1 MRIKQG
7 CKVREI
13 AGENV
18 VVMQGQSGTDF
29 TRIITLND
37 SALLLWQSL
46 EGKDFVTEDV
56 TSVLTDNYEVD
67 ATTAARD
74 AATWVE
80 RMIECGLIEK

>member
-1 MRIKQG
+1 MKIKQG

-46 EGKDFVTEDV
+46 ENKDFTNEDAA
-56 TSVLTDNYEVD
+56 SVLTDNYEVD
-67 ATTAARD
+67 AATAARD
-74 AATWVE
+74 AAAWVE
-80 RMIECGLIEK
+80 RMTECGLIE

>member
-1 MRIKQG
+1 MKIKQG

-46 EGKDFVTEDV
+46 ENKDFTNEDV
-56 TSVLTDNYEVD
+56 ASVLTDNYEVD

-74 AATWVE
+74 AAAWVE
-80 RMIECGLIEK
+80 RMTECGLIE

>member
-1 MRIKQG
+1 MRIRQG

-46 EGKDFVTEDV
+46 EGKDFATEDV
-56 TSVLTDNYEVD
+56 TLVLTDNYEVD

-80 RMIECGLIEK
+80 RMTECGLIEK